1 MSQAPSGAPSIAR
14 TLKAVGASFF
24 GVRGSRA
31 HQDDLR
37 HLKPVHVIVAGLV
50 MAAVFVLSLI
60 LVVRMVSR

>member
-1 MSQAPSGAPSIAR
+1 MSPVPSGSPTLGR
-14 TLKAVGASFF
+14 TLRAVAASFF

-37 HLKPVHVIVAGLV
+37 HLKPVHVIVAGIA
-50 MAAVFVLSLI
+50 MAAVFVVSLI